1 MPKSDGRSVC
11 LEAARAAA
19 LAAHSAAGLATA
31 AGLREAAR
39 LLRSSEAMARAAAAV
54 LAPSISGPTN
64 SRPVGQADDAIAGA
78 APVPART
85 RRRGKKKKKTTQV
98 EAALEC
104 SGEAEVLLEGGGPV
118 ASPAPLSADAL
129 EFKPARVL
137 KPQTSRERSPRRGP
151 ACALSSPPSATTA
164 GSASGTTR
172 FVVNQPVALTGLVS
186 RPDLEGLRAIVLSF
200 DSAAERYAVMVD
212 TTNER
217 VRVREACLRACG

>member
-54 LAPSISGPTN
+54 LTPSISGPTT
-64 SRPVGQADDAIAGA
+64 SRPAGQADDATAGA

-85 RRRGKKKKKTTQV
+85 RRRGKKKKTTQV

-104 SGEAEVLLEGGGPV
+104 SGVAEVLLVGGGPV

-151 ACALSSPPSATTA
+151 DSALSSPPSATTA

-186 RPDLEGLRAIVLSF
+186 RPDLEGLRAVVLSIG
-200 DSAAERYAVMVD
+200 SAAERYAVKVD
-212 TTNER
+212 TTNEC
-217 VRVREACLRACG
+217 VRVRETSLRACG